1 MSDEGLL
8 PSGQKRI
15 DSLAVRGIVKR
26 FPGVLANDRVDFD
39 VKSGEIHALLGENGA
54 GKSTLMKIL
63 YGFYQP
69 DAGEILLN
77 GSPIEIRSPGDSMR
91 HGIGMIHQHFMLVD
105 NLTVTENVAL
115 GLQSS
120 RAPMLDLATVEA
132 RIRTLTERYQLQVDP
147 RAIVGRLAVGQQ
159 QRVEII
165 KALYRGGALLVLDE
179 PTAVLTPQEVA
190 ELFAIMRQMAREGH
204 ALVFISH
211 KLHEVLDVTDRVTVL
226 RNGRVVGNVATRES
240 SRRELAQLMVGRPV
254 TFARPDRPETSG
266 RVRLRVAGVS
276 ASDERGKRLLDNV
289 TLDVHAGEIVGVA
302 GVSGNGQRPLAEA
315 IAGLLHLRQGAIV
328 LDDRDITRASAADR
342 IGMGVA
348 YIPEERMH
356 DGVVKDFSVSDN
368 LILRELPSPTVAR
381 NGFLRFKTVAERS
394 RKLVSDFQVKTPS
407 LDTPIKNLSGG
418 NIQKVVLA
426 RELSLRPRMLVAAQP
441 TRGVDVG
448 ASEYIHDR
456 LMEQRAAGTAIL
468 LVSEDLDEIMQM
480 ADRIAV
486 MYEGRIMAVV
496 PHAEATLE
504 NLGLLMAGVVPD
516 GADAAPAPV
525 TA

>member
-1 MSDEGLL
+1 MSDDGLL

-26 FPGVLANDRVDFD
+26 FPGVLANDHVDFD

-63 YGFYQP
+63 YGLYQP

-77 GSPIEIRSPGDSMR
+77 GAPIEIHSPGDSMR
-91 HGIGMIHQHFMLVD
+91 YGIGMIHQHFMLVD

-115 GLQSS
+115 GLRSS
-120 RAPMLDLATVEA
+120 RAPMLDLAAVEA
-132 RIRTLTERYQLQVDP
+132 RIRILTERYQMQVDP
-147 RAIVGRLAVGQQ
+147 NAIVGRLAVGQQ

-190 ELFAIMRQMAREGH
+190 DFFAIMRQMAHEGH

-226 RNGRVVGNVATRES
+226 RNGRVVGNVATNETT
-240 SRRELAQLMVGRPV
+240 RRELAQLMVGRPV
-254 TFARPDRPETSG
+254 TFARPERPELRG
-266 RVRLRVAGVS
+266 RVRLRVEGVS
-276 ASDERGKRLLDNV
+276 AADERGHRLLDTV
-289 TLDVHAGEIVGVA
+289 TLEVHAGEIVGVA
-302 GVSGNGQRPLAEA
+302 GVSGNGQRPLAEV
-315 IAGLLHLRQGAIV
+315 IAGLQPVRQGRVV
-328 LDDRDITRASAADR
+328 LDDREITGASAADR
-342 IGMGVA
+342 IGMGIG

-368 LILRELPSPTVAR
+368 LILRDLVSAGVAH
-381 NGFLRFKTVAERS
+381 NGFLRFKAVAQRS
-394 RKLVSDFQVKTPS
+394 GKLVSDFQVKTPS
-407 LDTPIKNLSGG
+407 LDTPIRNLSGG
-418 NIQKVVLA
+418 NIQKVILA
-426 RELSLRPRMLVAAQP
+426 RELSLKPRLLVAAQP

-456 LMEQRAAGTAIL
+456 LMEQRASGTAIL
-468 LVSEDLDEIMQM
+468 LISEDLDEIMQM

-486 MYEGRIMAVV
+486 MYEGRIMDIV
-496 PHAEATLE
+496 PHAEATAE
-504 NLGLLMAGVVPD
+504 RLGLLMAGVAPEM
-516 GADAAPAPV
+516 GSAAPAPV
-525 TA
+525 SG

>member
-1 MSDEGLL
+1 MADSGLL

-63 YGFYQP
+63 YGLYQP

-77 GSPIEIRSPGDSMR
+77 GQPIEIRSPGDSMR
-91 HGIGMIHQHFMLVD
+91 YGIGMIHQHFMLVD

-115 GLQSS
+115 GLRST
-120 RAPMLDLATVEA
+120 RAPMLDLEVVEA

-147 RAIVGRLAVGQQ
+147 KAIVGRLAVGQQ

-226 RNGRVVGNVATRES
+226 RNGAVVGNVATKATT
-240 SRRELAQLMVGRPV
+240 RRELAQLMVGRPV
-254 TFARPDRPETSG
+254 TFARPERPEING
-266 RVRLRVAGVS
+266 RVRLRVAGAS
-276 ASDERGKRLLDNV
+276 AFNERGQRLLDDV
-289 TLDVHAGEIVGVA
+289 ALEVHAGEIVGVA
-302 GVSGNGQRPLAEA
+302 GVSGNGQRALAEA
-315 IAGLLHLRQGAIV
+315 IAGLQPLRSGTIV
-328 LDDRDITRASAADR
+328 LDDRTITEASASDR
-342 IGMGVA
+342 IGMGIG

-368 LILRELPSPTVAR
+368 LILRDLPSAHVAR
-381 NGFLRFKTVAERS
+381 NGFLRFKSVAERS
-394 RKLVSDFQVKTPS
+394 RKLISDFQVKTPS
-407 LDTPIKNLSGG
+407 LETPIKNLSGG
-418 NIQKVVLA
+418 NIQKVIMA
-426 RELSLRPRMLVAAQP
+426 RELSLKPRLLVAAQP

-468 LVSEDLDEIMQM
+468 LISEDLDEIMQM

-486 MYEGRIMAVV
+486 MYEGRIMDIV

-504 NLGLLMAGVVPD
+504 KLGLLMAGVVPD
-516 GADAAPAPV
+516 ASDVEAVPA
-525 TA
+525 